1 MKWFCTDL
9 RKHAT
14 EITKYEEKKM
24 LPLTDEEIA
33 SCNKNSTK
41 SRKRG
46 FLMLM
51 IG

>member
-24 LPLTDEEIA
+24 LPLTDEELTGTCILLM
-33 SCNKNSTK
+33 KTK
-41 SRKRG
+41 KSK
-46 FLMLM
+46 
-51 IG
+51 